1 MQSVKPWGALTVV
14 ENEISKRSLF
24 TDQKKYQISEIP
36 VSIIRHSTS
45 IMKTPRLFLLSLIFF
60 CMAAGPAS
68 AVTGTDWFLGNQ
80 DAGFQ
85 ARADHTSV
93 VFNDRMWIIGG
104 TNSAT
109 IRNDT
114 WSSADGVM
122 WTLVNGSAEF
132 PKRTDAASVVFNNR
146 IWIIG
151 GSSGADS
158 LNDTWS
164 SPDGKIWTLTNAS
177 AEFPARSLHTATVY
191 DNKMWVIGGWTSE
204 FKNDTWSSSDGNIWT
219 RTNASVE
226 FPARSRHTT
235 VVFDNFLWT
244 IGGYDGTYLNDTWKS
259 SDGDVWTV
267 INAAPAFPG
276 RSDHTT
282 TVFNGNMW
290 VTGGQD
296 LSEKR
301 NDTWYSSNGNIWTLA
316 NASPAF
322 PARYSHTSVVLGN
335 RMWVLGGS
343 DAAGNYLNDTW
354 YTEGPPVP
362 TPPPSTD
369 SDSGGTTVQS
379 SVKEILHAGEPVT
392 FTFGKVLS
400 PSNPVRIESVTVIPA
415 PSVTGEILCLVK
427 DASRDSHP
435 MPAGLNVAGLAEID
449 LVWIREDAIREGT
462 VSFSIDRN
470 WLEGNKITPA
480 SIVMLR
486 FADGK
491 WNELS
496 TTFNRED
503 QGRDYFTVSLPGF
516 SVFAIAAKSP
526 NQTLSQSNL
535 TSTAS
540 PTLFPMTTGTPA
552 PRVTIVTYVAPTP
565 PQPSPTTM
573 PLPAPESQVSGKGIS
588 VDLILVTIAVILMA
602 IIAFLVRRWWIHR
615 QNPALFRK

>member
-1 MQSVKPWGALTVV
+1 
-14 ENEISKRSLF
+14 
-24 TDQKKYQISEIP
+24 
-36 VSIIRHSTS
+36 
-45 IMKTPRLFLLSLIFF
+45 
-60 CMAAGPAS
+60 MAAGSAS

-80 DAGFQ
+80 QAGFQ

-114 WSSADGVM
+114 WSSADGVI

-146 IWIIG
+146 MWVIG
-151 GSSGADS
+151 GSSGAAG

-164 SPDGKIWTLTNAS
+164 SPDGNIWTLTNAS

-204 FKNDTWSSSDGNIWT
+204 FKNDTWSSPDGNIWT
-219 RTNASVE
+219 LTNASVE

-235 VVFDNFLWT
+235 VVFNNLLWT
-244 IGGYDGTYLNDTWKS
+244 IGGFDGTYLNDTWKS
-259 SDGDVWTV
+259 GDGNVWTV
-267 INAAPAFPG
+267 INASPAFPG

-296 LSEKR
+296 SGKKR
-301 NDTWYSSNGNIWTLA
+301 NDTWYSSDGNIWILA

-343 DAAGNYLNDTW
+343 DPAGNYYNDTW
-354 YTEGPPVP
+354 YTDS
-362 TPPPSTD
+362 PSTPVVPIQL
-369 SDSGGTTVQS
+369 DSGSGETTVQS
-379 SVKEILHAGEPVT
+379 SVKGISHAGEPVT
-392 FTFGKVLS
+392 FTFGKALS
-400 PSNPVRIESVTVIPA
+400 PTNPVRIESVTVIPA
-415 PSVTGEILCLVK
+415 QSVTGEILCLVK
-427 DASRDSHP
+427 DASRDNHP
-435 MPAGLNVAGLAEID
+435 MPTGLNVAGLAEID
-449 LVWIREDAIREGT
+449 MVWIREDAIREGT

-516 SVFAIAAKSP
+516 SVFAIAAKSS

-535 TSTAS
+535 SPTAS
-540 PTLFPMTTGTPA
+540 PTLLTVTTGTPA
-552 PRVTIVTYVAPTP
+552 ARLTTVTYVVPTH
-565 PQPSPTTM
+565 PQPSPTT
-573 PLPAPESQVSGKGIS
+573 LVIPAPEGPVPDRGIS
-588 VDLILVTIAVILMA
+588 FDLILVTVAVILMG
-602 IIAFLVRRWWIHR
+602 IIGFLVRRWWIHR